1 MDFERAR
8 FNMIEQQI
16 RPWNVLDPGVLDLLR
31 QVPREQFVTPPQRSL
46 AFADLNIPLDH
57 DQVMMQPKVEARLIQ
72 ALALSRQDRVLE
84 IGTGSGYL
92 TALLA
97 ASAASVVSVEIYSAL
112 SLQAGAR
119 LQNAGFDTVD
129 LKVGDAANGWP
140 GGQLYD
146 AIIIT
151 GSLPILPT
159 PFLEALAPGGRLVA
173 IIGEAP
179 AMEALLYQ
187 KTSAVPLITSLFD
200 TVVPPL
206 VNIPKKDDFIF

>member
-46 AFADLNIPLDH
+46 AFADLSIPLDH

-140 GGQLYD
+140 DGQPYD

-179 AMEALLYQ
+179 SMEALLYQ

-206 VNIPKKDDFIF
+206 INIPKKDDFIF

>member
-16 RPWNVLDPGVLDLLR
+16 RPWNVLDPGVLALLR
-31 QVPREQFVTPPQRSL
+31 QVPREQFVTPAQRSL
-46 AFADLNIPLDH
+46 AFADLSIPLDH

-72 ALALSRQDRVLE
+72 ALALTREDRVLE

-97 ASAASVVSVEIYSAL
+97 AGAASVVSVEIYSAL

-129 LKVGDAANGWP
+129 LKIGDGATGWLDDA
-140 GGQLYD
+140 LYD
-146 AIIIT
+146 TIIIT
-151 GSLPILPT
+151 GSLPTLPT
-159 PFLEALAPGGRLVA
+159 PFVEALAPGGRLVA

-179 AMEALLYQ
+179 AMEAMLYH
-187 KTSAVPLITSLFD
+187 KTSAGLLMTSLFD
-200 TVVPPL
+200 TVIPPL
-206 VNIPKKDDFIF
+206 VNTPKKESFVF

>member
-46 AFADLNIPLDH
+46 AFADLSIPLDH

-140 GGQLYD
+140 DGQPYD

-179 AMEALLYQ
+179 AMEALLYH
-187 KTSAVPLITSLFD
+187 KTSTGLLMTSLFD
-200 TVVPPL
+200 TVLPPL
-206 VNIPKKDDFIF
+206 INTPKKDTFIF

>member
-46 AFADLNIPLDH
+46 AFADLSIPLDH

-97 ASAASVVSVEIYSAL
+97 ASAATVVSVEIYSAL

-140 GGQLYD
+140 DGQPYD

-187 KTSAVPLITSLFD
+187 KTSAAPLITSLFD
-200 TVVPPL
+200 TVVPPSI
-206 VNIPKKDDFIF
+206 NIPKKDDFIF

>member
-46 AFADLNIPLDH
+46 AFADLSIPLDH

-140 GGQLYD
+140 DGL
-146 AIIIT
+146 
-151 GSLPILPT
+151 SLIH
-159 PFLEALAPGGRLVA
+159 
-173 IIGEAP
+173 I
-179 AMEALLYQ
+179 
-187 KTSAVPLITSLFD
+187 
-200 TVVPPL
+200 
-206 VNIPKKDDFIF
+206 

>member
-16 RPWNVLDPGVLDLLR
+16 RPWNVLDPGVLALLR
-31 QVPREQFVTPPQRSL
+31 QVPREQFVTLPQRSL
-46 AFADLNIPLDH
+46 AFADLSIPLDH

-72 ALALSRQDRVLE
+72 ALALTRQDRVLE
-84 IGTGSGYL
+84 IGTGSGYV

-119 LQNAGFDTVD
+119 LQNAGFATVD
-129 LKVGDAANGWP
+129 LQIGDAANGWP
-140 GGQLYD
+140 GGPLYN

-187 KTSAVPLITSLFD
+187 KTRADPLITSLFD

-206 VNIPKKDDFIF
+206 VNAPKKDVFIF

>member
-16 RPWNVLDPGVLDLLR
+16 RPWNVLDPSVLALLR
-31 QVPREQFVTPPQRSL
+31 KVPREQFVTTRQQAL
-46 AFADLNIPLDH
+46 AFADLSIPLDH

-72 ALALSRQDRVLE
+72 ALALTRQDRVLE

-119 LQNAGFDTVD
+119 LQSAGFDTVD
-129 LKVGDAANGWP
+129 LKIGDGAARCRAVRR
-140 GGQLYD
+140 YHHY
-146 AIIIT
+146 
-151 GSLPILPT
+151 
-159 PFLEALAPGGRLVA
+159 RLCTAVA
-173 IIGEAP
+173 HTLRRGASP
-179 AMEALLYQ
+179 WRTAGCHHR
-187 KTSAVPLITSLFD
+187 
-200 TVVPPL
+200 
-206 VNIPKKDDFIF
+206 

>member
-1 MDFERAR
+1 MDFEQAR

-16 RPWNVLDPGVLDLLR
+16 RPWNVLDPSVLALLR
-31 QVPREQFVTPPQRSL
+31 KVPREQFVAPRQQAL
-46 AFADLNIPLDH
+46 AFADLSIRLDH

-72 ALALSRQDRVLE
+72 ALALTGQDRVLE

-97 ASAASVVSVEIYSAL
+97 AGAASVVSVEIYSAL

-129 LKVGDAANGWP
+129 LKIGDGATGWLDDA
-140 GGQLYD
+140 LYD

-151 GSLPILPT
+151 GSLPTLPT
-159 PFLEALAPGGRLVA
+159 PFVEALAPGGRLVA

-179 AMEALLYQ
+179 AMEAMLYH
-187 KTSAVPLITSLFD
+187 KTSAGLLMTSLFD
-200 TVVPPL
+200 TVIPPL
-206 VNIPKKDDFIF
+206 VNTPKKESFVF

>member
-1 MDFERAR
+1 M
-8 FNMIEQQI
+8 
-16 RPWNVLDPGVLDLLR
+16 
-31 QVPREQFVTPPQRSL
+31 PREQFVTPPQQVL
-46 AFADLNIPLDH
+46 AFADLSIPLDH

-84 IGTGSGYL
+84 IGSWSFYL

-112 SLQAGAR
+112 SLQAGVR

-140 GGQLYD
+140 RGQLYD

-151 GSLPILPT
+151 LSLIH
-159 PFLEALAPGGRLVA
+159 
-173 IIGEAP
+173 I
-179 AMEALLYQ
+179 
-187 KTSAVPLITSLFD
+187 
-200 TVVPPL
+200 
-206 VNIPKKDDFIF
+206 